1 MPSDAQAS
9 GAKTA
14 TTAASGAKTA
24 TTATDEKP
32 AMGGEMVLLDL
43 GEQSRR
49 RVRRLRRGEGR
60 LMEKIEDAVADLEEQ
75 GVVKPGAQTVV
86 VIVRQE
92 MDFGLGGMFAGDD
105 DDDDDD

>member
-1 MPSDAQAS
+1 MQSETVVS
-9 GAKTA
+9 GAKVKE
-14 TTAASGAKTA
+14 SGAKVKEEA
-24 TTATDEKP
+24 PEAE
-32 AMGGEMVLLDL
+32 AEMVLLDL

-75 GVVKPGAQTVV
+75 GVLTSGAQTLV

-92 MDFGLGGMFAGDD
+92 PDSGLRGMFASDD

>member
-1 MPSDAQAS
+1 MQSETAVS
-9 GAKTA
+9 GTKVKEEAPEA
-14 TTAASGAKTA
+14 EA
-24 TTATDEKP
+24 
-32 AMGGEMVLLDL
+32 EMVLLDL

-75 GVVKPGAQTVV
+75 GVLKSGAQTLV

-92 MDFGLGGMFAGDD
+92 PEAGLGGMFASDD